1 MSLNSFNSRSL
12 LRVGNKE
19 YEIHRIDSLDKQGIS
34 TKHLP
39 YSFRILLENLLRTED
54 GRNVKKED
62 IRSLAA
68 WNKHSKPDKE
78 IAFTPSR
85 VLLQDFT
92 GVPCVV
98 DLAAMRDAM
107 QQLGG
112 DPALINPL
120 QPVELVIDHSVQV
133 DEFGTATAFDMNAL
147 LEFQRNKE
155 RYSFLRWGQTAFRN
169 LAIVPPDTGIVHQV
183 NLEYLARV
191 VFVQDANG
199 KRTAYPD
206 TLVGTDSH
214 TTMINGLGVLG
225 WGVGGIEAEAAMLGQ
240 PVSMLIPLVVG
251 VKLTGRLHEGAT
263 ATDLVLTIT
272 EMLRKH
278 GVVGKFVEYFG
289 PGLADLPLADRATI
303 ANMSPEYGATC
314 GIFPV
319 DKESLKYLKLSG
331 RSAEQI
337 ALVEAYCREQ
347 GLFHDEKIPEAEYSE
362 LLSLDLAT
370 VEPSLAGPKRPQDR
384 VVLSQAGD
392 SFNKALPTL
401 IKPKSA
407 AKTGGAP
414 LPASVAGSGTA
425 VPAKQRWEQE
435 GGNTAV
441 GVEDPNVHEHV
452 SPNVKDSL
460 QHGSVVI
467 AAITSCTNTSNP
479 SVMIGAGLVAKKAV
493 EKGLSVP
500 AWVKTSLAPGSKV
513 VRDYLENAGLTPY
526 LEKLKFHI
534 VGYGC
539 TTCIGNSGPLP
550 EEVSKAIDEK
560 DLVVASV
567 LSGNRN
573 FEGRINSEVRANY
586 LMSPPLVVAFALAG
600 RIDTDLRKDALGKD
614 KDGKP
619 VYLADIW
626 PTQREVDE
634 AVEKSVTAE
643 MFSKSYADVFQG
655 DERWRGLAVPKGQ
668 TYAWEEDS
676 TYIRRAPYFDDMK
689 LQPSPVG
696 DIHSARVLAVLG
708 DSVTTDHIS
717 PAGSIKK
724 DGPAGKYLQEHG
736 VKPAD
741 FNSYGSR
748 RGNHEVMVRGTFA
761 NVRLRNKLVATEG
774 GFTRHLPTNQE
785 MSIFDASQKYIA
797 EGTPLIILAGKEYG
811 SGSSRDWAAK
821 GPRLLG
827 VHAVIAESYE
837 RIHRSNLVGMG
848 ILPLQ
853 FEAGQN
859 ADSLK
864 LTGEETFEIAGIRN
878 LIDHYAAGQKVKV
891 RATST
896 VSTSGGGKDKPIEF
910 TALVRIDTPQEA
922 LYYANG
928 GILQYVLRQLL
939 AGKPE
944 AVGA

>member
-1 MSLNSFNSRSL
+1 MSLNTFNSRSPL
-12 LRVGNKE
+12 KVGSKE
-19 YEIHRIDSLDKQGIS
+19 YEIYRLDALDQQGIS

-39 YSFRILLENLLRTED
+39 FSLRILLENLLRTED
-54 GRNVKKED
+54 GRNVTKNEV
-62 IRSLAA
+62 RALAA
-68 WNKHSKPDKE
+68 WNKNSKPDKE

-92 GVPCVV
+92 GVPGVV

-107 QQLGG
+107 KNLGG
-112 DPALINPL
+112 DPGLINPL

-133 DEFGTATAFDMNAL
+133 DEFGTSSAFDMNAL

-155 RYSFLRWGQTAFRN
+155 RYSFLRWGQTGFRN

-191 VFVQDANG
+191 VFVHVFTNG
-199 KRTAYPD
+199 GMAYPD
-206 TLVGTDSH
+206 SLVGTDSH

-251 VKLTGRLHEGAT
+251 VKLSGRLREGAT

-289 PGLADLPLADRATI
+289 PGLRDLPLADRATI

-331 RSAEQI
+331 RKAEQI

-347 GLFHDEKIPEAEYSE
+347 GLFHDEKTPEAEYSE
-362 LLSLDLAT
+362 LLALDLDT

-384 VVLSQAGD
+384 VVLSQAGE
-392 SFNKALPTL
+392 SFNKALPSL
-401 IKPKSA
+401 LKPKSA
-407 AKTGGAP
+407 AKAAAAIP
-414 LPASVAGSGTA
+414 VA
-425 VPAKQRWEQE
+425 AKSRWEAE
-435 GGNTAV
+435 GGSPTAV
-441 GVEDPNVHEHV
+441 GVEDPKVHEHV
-452 SPNVKDSL
+452 AASVRTSL
-460 QHGSVVI
+460 KHGSVVI

-479 SVMIGAGLVAKKAV
+479 SVMIGAGIVAKKAV

-513 VRDYLENAGLTPY
+513 VRDYLENARLMPY

-550 EEVSKAIDEK
+550 EEVSKGIEEN
-560 DLVVASV
+560 DLVVAAV

-600 RIDTDLRKDALGKD
+600 RIDTDLRKDPIGKG

-626 PTQREVDE
+626 PTQREVEE
-634 AVEKSVTAE
+634 AVEHSVTAE
-643 MFSKSYADVFQG
+643 MFSKSYAEVFAG
-655 DERWRGLAVPKGQ
+655 DERWRGLSVPKGQ
-668 TYAWEEDS
+668 TYAWEKDS
-676 TYIRRAPYFDDMK
+676 TYIRRAPYFDEMK
-689 LQPSPVG
+689 IQPSAVQEIKG
-696 DIHSARVLAVLG
+696 ARVLAVLG

-724 DGPAGKYLQEHG
+724 DSPAGKYLQEHG
-736 VKPAD
+736 VQPGD

-761 NVRLRNKLVATEG
+761 NVRLRNKLVSTEG
-774 GFTRHLPTNQE
+774 GFTRHLPTHSE
-785 MSIFDASQKYIA
+785 MSIFDASQKYQS

-827 VHAVIAESYE
+827 VDAVIAESYE

-848 ILPLQ
+848 VLPLQ
-853 FEAGQN
+853 FPTGQN
-859 ADSLK
+859 AESLK
-864 LTGEETFEIAGIRN
+864 LTGEEVFEIAGIR
-878 LIDHYAAGQKVKV
+878 DVVEHFAAGRTVKV
-891 RATST
+891 RATAN
-896 VSTSGGGKDKPIEF
+896 GKTTEF
-910 TALVRIDTPQEA
+910 EALVRIDTPQEA

-928 GILQYVLRQLL
+928 GILQFVLRQLL

-944 AVGA
+944 TVGV

>member
-1 MSLNSFNSRSL
+1 
-12 LRVGNKE
+12 
-19 YEIHRIDSLDKQGIS
+19 
-34 TKHLP
+34 
-39 YSFRILLENLLRTED
+39 
-54 GRNVKKED
+54 
-62 IRSLAA
+62 
-68 WNKHSKPDKE
+68 
-78 IAFTPSR
+78 
-85 VLLQDFT
+85 
-92 GVPCVV
+92 
-98 DLAAMRDAM
+98 
-107 QQLGG
+107 
-112 DPALINPL
+112 
-120 QPVELVIDHSVQV
+120 
-133 DEFGTATAFDMNAL
+133 MNAQ

-155 RYSFLRWGQTAFRN
+155 RYAFLRWGQTGFRN

-191 VFVQDANG
+191 VFVHEEGG

-263 ATDLVLTIT
+263 ATDLVLTIV

-289 PGLADLPLADRATI
+289 PGLQDLPLADRATI
-303 ANMSPEYGATC
+303 ANMAPEYGATC
-314 GIFPV
+314 GIFPI
-319 DKESLKYLKLSG
+319 DKESLRYLRLTG
-331 RSAEQI
+331 RSDEQI
-337 ALVEAYCREQ
+337 ALVEAYAREQ
-347 GLFHDEKIPEAEYSE
+347 GLFHDAKTPEAEYSE

-384 VVLSQAGD
+384 VVLSKAGE
-392 SFNKALPTL
+392 SFEKALPGL
-401 IKPKSA
+401 MK
-407 AKTGGAP
+407 AKTTTGEPKAP
-414 LPASVAGSGTA
+414 ANGHL
-425 VPAKQRWEQE
+425 
-435 GGNTAV
+435 
-441 GVEDPNVHEHV
+441 H
-452 SPNVKDSL
+452 
-460 QHGSVVI
+460 HGSVVI

-479 SVMIGAGLVAKKAV
+479 SVLIAAGLLAKKAV
-493 EKGLSVP
+493 ERGLEVP

-513 VRDYLENAGLTPY
+513 VLDYLQKAGLMPY

-550 EEVSKAIDEK
+550 AEVSKEIEEK
-560 DLVVASV
+560 NLVVASV

-600 RIDTDLRKDALGKD
+600 RIDVDLRKDPVGKG

-626 PTQREVDE
+626 PSQREVE
-634 AVEKSVTAE
+634 QSMASAITSE
-643 MFSKSYADVFQG
+643 MFRKSYGEVYAG
-655 DERWRGLAVPKGQ
+655 DERWRGLPVPKGE
-668 TYAWEEDS
+668 TYAWGKDS
-676 TYIRRAPYFDDMK
+676 TYIRQAPYFDDMTIK
-689 LQPSPVG
+689 PSAVA
-696 DIHSARVLAVLG
+696 DIKGARVLAVLG

-724 DGPAGKYLQEHG
+724 DGPAGKYLIAHG
-736 VKPAD
+736 VQPAD

-761 NVRLRNKLVATEG
+761 NVRLRNKMVNTEG
-774 GFTRHLPTNQE
+774 GFTRHLPDGAE
-785 MSIFDASQKYIA
+785 MSIFDASEKYHA
-797 EGTPLIILAGKEYG
+797 EKVPLVILAGKEYG

-827 VHAVIAESYE
+827 VRAVIAESYE

-853 FEAGQN
+853 FLPGENAGTLQ
-859 ADSLK
+859 
-864 LTGEETFEIAGIRN
+864 LTGEEVFEIAGIREVVEKFSSGTQN
-878 LIDHYAAGQKVKV
+878 YGARERWEDRRIPGHRAHRYSAGSPLLRQRRHPPVRAAAVAGGENAAG
-891 RATST
+891 
-896 VSTSGGGKDKPIEF
+896 SGDSLMRF
-910 TALVRIDTPQEA
+910 
-922 LYYANG
+922 
-928 GILQYVLRQLL
+928 
-939 AGKPE
+939 
-944 AVGA
+944 